1 MPIKRKSILKISRK
15 EVTKTI
21 FAMLFYVCIVGPIV
35 GLITVEKIK
44 NPIITVL
51 LGLPIYIFGMI
62 IAKKRE
68 FISILPIMLGI
79 SSTLFC
85 FAIGNIDKIIIKY
98 SDLTIATILP
108 LILSALIMMIDLIVL
123 FLYCMKTNNEK
134 IQKYLFIPFVLLNIT
149 SIAMVILTLF
159 Q

>member
-1 MPIKRKSILKISRK
+1 MPIKKKSILKNSRK

-21 FAMLFYVCIVGPIV
+21 FVMLFYVYTVGPIV
-35 GLITVEKIK
+35 SFVTVEQ
-44 NPIITVL
+44 ITSSIVAVL

-68 FISILPIMLGI
+68 FVSIFPIILGI
-79 SSTLFC
+79 TFTLFC
-85 FAIGNIDKIIIKY
+85 SIIGNIDKIIIKY

-134 IQKYLFIPFVLLNIT
+134 IQKFLFILFILLNIT
-149 SIAMVILTLF
+149 SVTIAMLTLF
-159 Q
+159 K